1 MSSDNLQEAARKGDL
16 SAIAD
21 LVKQEFT
28 SHEVH
33 VKAEMLLGKI
43 LWIKLN
49 DSKCNAFSSRN
60 SINIVAKALDGIK
73 PERITAVRVSGISP
87 QNSSQQVWDKYLAL
101 QQDRFIDRTK
111 ETNLIV
117 IILFGLVVFGVLRNT
132 MWKPNPTSTASSTPV
147 VTIHSTAPVQATI
160 SDQEVQSILSEI
172 TQKYGFSH
180 FVDTWGLGTKGLFLP
195 ETAWNQL
202 SPSQRNVLI
211 NYAQSKNFKAIIIGA
226 QLAPNNIALDRTV
239 WGD

>member
-49 DSKCNAFSSRN
+49 DNKCSAFSSRN
-60 SINIVAKALDGIK
+60 SINIVAKALDSIK
-73 PERITAVRVSGISP
+73 PEKITAVRVSGISP
-87 QNSSQQVWDKYLAL
+87 QNSSQQIWDKYLAL
-101 QQDRFIDRTK
+101 QQGEFIDRTK

-132 MWKPNPTSTASSTPV
+132 MWKNNPTASSAPV
-147 VTIHSTAPVQATI
+147 VTIHSTTPVQVTS
-160 SDQEVQSILSEI
+160 SDQEAQSILSEI
-172 TQKYGFSH
+172 KQKYGFSH

-195 ETAWNQL
+195 ETAWDNL
-202 SPSQRNVLI
+202 STGQQNVLI